1 MQPVMKH
8 SVSQGLTRDVPPT
21 LDAATQC
28 PHSTRRERSCRN
40 SRNQNSH
47 RKAGNRAQDYRR
59 AHQRQAK
66 RSGRWTGPTRNR
78 QNGERANVVEMSARG
93 SAGFLALFDLDKQC
107 SENTSAVRRHL
118 LTGCS
123 LVESGCDFDGRFLD
137 AFLREDFDA
146 AVDVGGQ
153 CGDVLR
159 ALVAQRE
166 EVPTDR
172 FHIGRWLPPVPA
184 SRFPRAFSRSTWRL
198 LRPPLPFLPSA
209 LRLRVGF
216 PWLLRCAARPHG
228 SVLPHAALPLPC
240 LLGRAARLVL
250 SW

>member
-1 MQPVMKH
+1 
-8 SVSQGLTRDVPPT
+8 
-21 LDAATQC
+21 
-28 PHSTRRERSCRN
+28 
-40 SRNQNSH
+40 
-47 RKAGNRAQDYRR
+47 
-59 AHQRQAK
+59 
-66 RSGRWTGPTRNR
+66 
-78 QNGERANVVEMSARG
+78 MSARG

-107 SENTSAVRRHL
+107 NENTSAVRRHL

-172 FHIGRWLPPVPA
+172 FHIWVAGFRRFLLPDFHELFRVRRGGCFGLLCP
-184 SRFPRAFSRSTWRL
+184 FFL
-198 LRPPLPFLPSA
+198 LRFGCESA
-209 LRLRVGF
+209 FPGF
-216 PWLLRCAARPHG
+216 FGA
-228 SVLPHAALPLPC
+228 
-240 LLGRAARLVL
+240 LLGRMALFFRTPLCRFLAFSDALL
-250 SW
+250 G